1 MARIFEYTDYRK
13 FLHDWCEEQRERS
26 KVFSYRNFARKG
38 GISSSGFLKS
48 VMDGSRNLT
57 KEAIGKFVKAMDLDG
72 EEATFFEDLVLFNQ
86 AETHAEKNHHYK
98 RMMSCRRFLD
108 AHKLEHDSFDYFSKW
123 YYTAIREMIVLPD
136 FVEDHE
142 WIASRLNPSV
152 SEKEVAH
159 AIETLISLGLAE
171 RDESGKLRMSQQKLV
186 TDDEISSV
194 NITNFH
200 RSMIR
205 QAEESLSTFKAADR
219 HVGSITVAMK
229 REKFDEVK
237 KRLNEFRKELWAL
250 LEDTE
255 GAEEVYQINFQL
267 FGLTK
272 GERDEA

>member
-13 FLHDWCEEQRERS
+13 FLSDWCEEQRERS
-26 KVFSYRNFARKG
+26 KVFSFRNFARKG

-57 KEAIGKFVKAMDLDG
+57 DDAIAKFVKAMDLDG
-72 EEATFFEDLVLFNQ
+72 EEASFFNDLVHFNQ
-86 AETHAEKNHHYK
+86 AETNAEKNHHYK

-123 YYTAIREMIVLPD
+123 YYTAIREMIALPD
-136 FVEDHE
+136 FVEDHA
-142 WIASRLNPSV
+142 WIAARLHPSV
-152 SEKEVAH
+152 KEEEVKR
-159 AIETLISLGLAE
+159 AIDTLISLGLAK
-171 RDESGKLRMSQQKLV
+171 RDEGGKLRMSKPKLV

-205 QAEESLSTFKAADR
+205 QAEESLSKFKAADR
-219 HVGSITVAMK
+219 HVGSLTVAMK
-229 REKFDEVK
+229 REKFDEIK

-255 GAEEVYQINFQL
+255 GAEEVYQINFQM

-272 GERDEA
+272 GDRDEA